1 MKNEGFY
8 GNSHQIFISNYL
20 IFKNIHKKVIKLIIL
35 LIKILRNSEFICIF
49 ATENL

>member
-1 MKNEGFY
+1 MKNEGYY

-20 IFKNIHKKVIKLIIL
+20 IFKNIHKKVIKQITFSKKNLQ
-35 LIKILRNSEFICIF
+35 NSEFICIF